1 MNTTIIILTVYF
13 IGILVLGPILRKLIL
28 KYVVDNSKY
37 YRARRKEM
45 VKTLL
50 ANEEFNKMGCKIED
64 VDENIFRQT
73 YYSQVKFLL
82 YALVFLWPVTIIA
95 FIILFIKKL

>member
-1 MNTTIIILTVYF
+1 MNTTVIILTVYF
-13 IGILVLGPILRKLIL
+13 IGILVLGPILRKLVL
-28 KYVVDNSKY
+28 HVVDNSKY

-45 VKTLL
+45 VEALL
-50 ANEEFNKMGCKIED
+50 ASEEFNKMGYKIED

-82 YALVFLWPVTIIA
+82 YALVLFWPVTIIA

>member
-1 MNTTIIILTVYF
+1 MNAIVNILIVYF
-13 IGILVLGPILRKLIL
+13 IGILVLGPILRKLVL
-28 KYVVDNSKY
+28 HVVDNSKY

-45 VKTLL
+45 VEKLL
-50 ANEEFNKMGCKIED
+50 ASEKFNKMGYKIED

-82 YALVFLWPVTIIA
+82 YALVLFWPVTIIA